1 MATLTSS
8 LVVRLLDQATGP
20 AKGIARSILGIQDA
34 TNRVGRVA
42 FGDRLRTAIDANNA
56 ALDRARGQV
65 MDTVASFY
73 VLKQAL
79 SAPITAATGFQTQL
93 EDIAQKT
100 GLAGRGI
107 TDLGKDARRL
117 VGLTN
122 QSLGEITTSID
133 FLVGMGAQIGD
144 AVSMSNP
151 IGKAATAYRASAE
164 DLAKASFAVADNLKV
179 PAAEIEKALDI
190 MAQAGKEGGFELR
203 DMAREFPAITAAA
216 QAMGMQGTKAVA
228 DLTAALEVAR
238 KGTAT
243 GAEAANNM
251 ANFMQK
257 IVSKDTIKNLR
268 KFGVNVPK
276 ELEKATKAGVS
287 PIEHM
292 LGIIDK
298 VTEGG
303 KADKIAQIFG
313 DKQVVEFIRPL
324 LANMEEYR
332 RIRKEAMAAQG
343 VVEKDFASRMQTSEE
358 RSKRLRNSIELLN
371 VSVGNALL
379 PSITRIVDQIG
390 TFAAKV
396 EKLTDAHPDLIR
408 NIIGATTAVI
418 GFRGAMVSLKWLG
431 LIGRG
436 SVLSVLAFGFN
447 TLGRAI
453 IGATNAAKNATGLQA
468 ALAGMSGAKYSRL
481 QKVADGLKAIAL
493 AIPGVSGISGALSG
507 IGAAVAALSAPA
519 LFGVALAVA
528 AVAGAGFLLW
538 KYWDRAS
545 AVFSGVARA
554 IGDNL
559 APVIDAVKEK
569 FQNMWNSVRDSV
581 GDVAEYFGAD
591 AEAAKAAF
599 DRIFDFSAIKQ
610 KISEFFSWLGSFFQQ
625 EVLTD
630 EQKASLE
637 ASAYDVT
644 NRIIKGFATGTQ
656 ALLQLGA
663 DMIQSLWDGMLTKVD
678 ELIAWVKTIPERIV
692 AAVGK
697 IDLSNV
703 VSLGGL
709 FGGGGSEGGSP
720 PVDGARAAGGP
731 VKAGGTYL
739 VGEEGPELFQ
749 PNQSGSIWP
758 NSETMAA
765 LRQSSA
771 ADAVSGGGTADR
783 RPSSVVM
790 HINPVVHINGVQD
803 IRGAAREISQMLSD
817 EIRQNLDATFADLG
831 VRR

>member
-1 MATLTSS
+1 MSTLTSS
-8 LVVRLLDQATGP
+8 LIVRVLDQATGP
-20 AKGIARSILGIQDA
+20 ARGISRSLLGIRDA
-34 TNRVGRVA
+34 ANRAGNLS
-42 FGDRLRTAIDANNA
+42 FGDKLQSAMQRNNA
-56 ALDRARGQV
+56 ALDRVRGQV
-65 MDTVASFY
+65 FDAVASFY
-73 VLKQAL
+73 VLKRAL
-79 SAPITAATGFQTQL
+79 SAPVAAATNFQTQL

-100 GLAGRGI
+100 GLAGKGI

-122 QSLGEITTSID
+122 QSVSEITTSID

-179 PAAEIEKALDI
+179 PASEIAKALDI
-190 MAQAGKEGGFELR
+190 MAQAGKEGGFELK
-203 DMAREFPAITAAA
+203 DMAKEFPAITAAA

-238 KGTAT
+238 KGTAS

-313 DKQVVEFIRPL
+313 DKQVVEFIRPM

-332 RIRKEAMAAQG
+332 RVRKEAMTAQG

-390 TFAAKV
+390 AFAAKL
-396 EKLTDAHPDLIR
+396 EKLTEAHPDLIR
-408 NIIGATTAVI
+408 NIVGATTAVI
-418 GFRGAMVSLKWLG
+418 AFRGAVVSLKWLG

-436 SVLSVLAFGFN
+436 GALSILSLGFN

-453 IGATNAAKNATGLQA
+453 IGASNAARSAVGLQA
-468 ALAGMSGAKYSRL
+468 ALAAMSGARYG
-481 QKVADGLKAIAL
+481 GLAKFVDALKGMAL
-493 AIPGVSGISGALSG
+493 AVPGMSAVAGALSS
-507 IGAAVAALSAPA
+507 IGGALATISAPAWGLIAVGVAAVAAAGGLLWRYWDRVSSVVK
-519 LFGVALAVA
+519 GVALAIGDQLAPIIEA
-528 AVAGAGFLLW
+528 AGPIFEPFAQ
-538 KYWDRAS
+538 S
-545 AVFSGVARA
+545 ARA
-554 IGDNL
+554 IGD
-559 APVIDAVKEK
+559 AFA
-569 FQNMWNSVRDSV
+569 WV
-581 GDVAEYFGAD
+581 GEQIS
-591 AEAAKAAF
+591 AAAG
-599 DRIFDFSAIKQ
+599 
-610 KISEFFSWLGSFFQQ
+610 WLGSFFEQ

-630 EQKASLE
+630 GQKASIE
-637 ASAYDVT
+637 ASARDVT
-644 NRIIKGFATGTQ
+644 NKIINVMKAGTA
-656 ALLQLGA
+656 ALFEVGA
-663 DMIQSLWDGMLTKVD
+663 QMIQSLWDGMVSKIE
-678 ELIAWVKTIPERIV
+678 ELIAWVKTIPSRIK
-692 AAVGK
+692 AAIGR
-697 IDLSNV
+697 IDLGNV

-709 FGGGGSEGGSP
+709 FGGGGGDTP
-720 PVDGARAAGGP
+720 PAIDGARAAGGP
-731 VKAGGTYL
+731 TKAGGTYL
-739 VGEEGPELFQ
+739 VGEEGPELFRSSR
-749 PNQSGSIWP
+749 SGSIMP
-758 NSETMAA
+758 NNETMSM
-765 LRQSSA
+765 LRQSASPVA
-771 ADAVSGGGTADR
+771 SDQAGSRGSVD
-783 RPSSVVM
+783 RPSLVVNLGG
-790 HINPVVHINGVQD
+790 ITINGVQD
-803 IRGAAREISQMLSD
+803 IRGAAEEIGRLIDD
-817 EIRQNLDATFADLG
+817 EVRQRIDGAFLDLG
-831 VRR
+831 VRS

>member
-20 AKGIARSILGIQDA
+20 AKGIARSILGIQEA

-100 GLAGRGI
+100 GLAGKGI

-133 FLVGMGAQIGD
+133 FLVGMGAKVGD
-144 AVSMSNP
+144 AVSMSDP

-324 LANMEEYR
+324 LANMKEYR

-358 RSKRLRNSIELLN
+358 RSKRLRNSVELLN
-371 VSVGNALL
+371 VSIGNALL

-390 TFAAKV
+390 TFAARL
-396 EKLTDAHPDLIR
+396 EKLSDAHPDLIR

-436 SVLSVLAFGFN
+436 GALSIIALGFN

-453 IGATNAAKNATGLQA
+453 IGATTAARNATALQS
-468 ALAGMSGAKYSRL
+468 ALAAMSGARYT
-481 QKVADGLKAIAL
+481 GLARFTDALKGMAL
-493 AIPGVSGISGALSG
+493 AIPGVSGIAGALSAV
-507 IGAAVAALSAPA
+507 GAALATISAPA
-519 LFGVALAVA
+519 WGLIALGVA
-528 AVAGAGFLLW
+528 AVAGAGAMLW
-538 KYWDRAS
+538 RYWDRVSSVVKGVAS
-545 AVFSGVARA
+545 AVAEQLTPVFEKVGPLFEPFAQSARA
-554 IGDNL
+554 IGD
-559 APVIDAVKEK
+559 AFK
-569 FQNMWNSVRDSV
+569 WV
-581 GDVAEYFGAD
+581 GEQIS
-591 AEAAKAAF
+591 AAAG
-599 DRIFDFSAIKQ
+599 
-610 KISEFFSWLGSFFQQ
+610 WLGGFFEQ

-630 EQKASLE
+630 AQKAGLE
-637 ASAYDVT
+637 ASAKDVT
-644 NRIIKGFATGTQ
+644 NRIINAIKAGT
-656 ALLQLGA
+656 ALMIDVGA
-663 DMIQSLWDGMLTKVD
+663 DMIQSLWDGMVSKV
-678 ELIAWVKTIPERIV
+678 EEMIAWVKTIPQRIV
-692 AAVGK
+692 SAFGK
-697 IDLSNV
+697 LDLG
-703 VSLGGL
+703 SLIG
-709 FGGGGSEGGSP
+709 FSTPGGGGEATP
-720 PVDGARAAGGP
+720 AIDGARAAGGP

-749 PNQSGSIWP
+749 PNHSGSIWP
-758 NSETMAA
+758 SSETVAA
-765 LRQSSA
+765 LRASSA
-771 ADAVSGGGTADR
+771 DASGRQGLVEEATRTVAFN
-783 RPSSVVM
+783 PTISVE
-790 HINPVVHINGVQD
+790 INGVQD
-803 IRGAAREISQMLSD
+803 IRGSID
-817 EIRQNLDATFADLG
+817 EIEYLLNQRLRQFIQSLHRN
-831 VRR
+831 

>member
-100 GLAGRGI
+100 GLAGKGI

-133 FLVGMGAQIGD
+133 FLVGMGAKVGD
-144 AVSMSNP
+144 AVSMSDP

-324 LANMEEYR
+324 LANMKEYR

-371 VSVGNALL
+371 VSIGNALL
-379 PSITRIVDQIG
+379 PSITKIVDQIG
-390 TFAAKV
+390 TFAAKL

-468 ALAGMSGAKYSRL
+468 ALAGMSGAKYTRF

-559 APVIDAVKEK
+559 APVVDAVKEK
-569 FQNMWNSVRDSV
+569 FKNLWGSVRDGV
-581 GDVAEYFGAD
+581 GKIAEYLGAD
-591 AEAAKAAF
+591 AEGVKVAQAAF
-599 DRIFDFSAIKQ
+599 DKMFDFSAIKQ

-637 ASAYDVT
+637 ASAYDIT
-644 NRIIKGFATGTQ
+644 NRLIKGFATGTQ

-678 ELIAWVKTIPERIV
+678 ELIAWVKTIPQRIV

-709 FGGGGSEGGSP
+709 FGGGGGEGGSS

-731 VKAGGTYL
+731 VRAGGTYL

-749 PNQSGSIWP
+749 PNHSGSIWP
-758 NSETMAA
+758 SSETVAA
-765 LRQSSA
+765 LRQSGTA
-771 ADAVSGGGTADR
+771 ADGSLGSSQEPARQPVSAVFNLGGVT
-783 RPSSVVM
+783 
-790 HINPVVHINGVQD
+790 INGVQD
-803 IRGAAREISQMLSD
+803 IRGSID
-817 EIRQNLDATFADLG
+817 EIEYLLNQRFRQFVQSLYTN
-831 VRR
+831 